1 MMPPRWRKILS
12 DFLGNPTRSLLV
24 VLSIAVGLFAVGSI
38 TNTRLQSAR
47 LMRENYAA
55 VNPANVML
63 VTSPLSEDDLIPLR
77 KLEGVAE
84 AAGVRTFSLR
94 IRNYEGDWVR
104 LNGIAPPDYAKNHI
118 NQVLVLKGS
127 FPPAERTFAVDQFK
141 LPELTLYP
149 DHSVEVQ
156 LPSGRVMRVP
166 VSAVVQDQTIGA
178 SRADGGFF
186 LAPAQ
191 VFTTWDSLEWLE
203 QPQTINLVYLTADQ
217 NADDYG
223 YLRTLG
229 RAAADTLEKNGHT
242 VYSYAVN
249 GRHDHPNSTYTEA
262 LGSILV
268 LLGLLV
274 VFLSG
279 FLITNTLQA
288 LLAQQVQQIGVM
300 KSVGAT
306 GGQIARLYLVL
317 IELYGVIALLIS
329 LYPVR
334 WMTGVLLGMM
344 QTGINI
350 PASQPQLLPETLLLM
365 GVLALAVPAGAG
377 WLPISRAVRIPVQQA
392 LSGISPL
399 QSALREGRVMRA
411 LRRVRG
417 LSRPLLISL
426 RNTFRRRS
434 RLILTLI
441 TLTLGGA
448 IFIATLNTRISLQSY
463 IDRLRYYFLAD
474 VSITFQQPYRTSKVA
489 ADLMR
494 LPGVSLVEGWS
505 GARAELVLADGS
517 GESISII
524 APPAGSRM
532 VQPIL
537 ISGRWIEAGDRYAI
551 AVSERFADV
560 IPGLKPG
567 DSLRLRIGG
576 RERNWTVTGIFQLV
590 GRSAGLLAYA
600 NGEVIQ
606 AELGQS
612 NRTANFRVLAERSDL
627 TLEEQKAFG
636 RLVEQEL
643 ERRGYRVEEITA
655 GLRLK
660 EISANGLNLLT
671 AVLLLLSGLIAAVGA
686 IGLMGTMSMN
696 VLERTREIGVM
707 RAIGAGD
714 RQIMNI
720 VLVEGLLIGLI
731 SWVLSALAAL
741 PISRLLAN
749 TINYA
754 LFGAQAPL
762 TFAPWSL
769 LVWLGIV
776 LVLSALASVLP
787 ARAAAR
793 LTIRE
798 VLAYE

>member
-1 MMPPRWRKILS
+1 
-12 DFLGNPTRSLLV
+12 
-24 VLSIAVGLFAVGSI
+24 
-38 TNTRLQSAR
+38 
-47 LMRENYAA
+47 
-55 VNPANVML
+55 
-63 VTSPLSEDDLIPLR
+63 
-77 KLEGVAE
+77 
-84 AAGVRTFSLR
+84 
-94 IRNYEGDWVR
+94 
-104 LNGIAPPDYAKNHI
+104 
-118 NQVLVLKGS
+118 
-127 FPPAERTFAVDQFK
+127 
-141 LPELTLYP
+141 
-149 DHSVEVQ
+149 
-156 LPSGRVMRVP
+156 
-166 VSAVVQDQTIGA
+166 
-178 SRADGGFF
+178 
-186 LAPAQ
+186 
-191 VFTTWDSLEWLE
+191 
-203 QPQTINLVYLTADQ
+203 
-217 NADDYG
+217 
-223 YLRTLG
+223 
-229 RAAADTLEKNGHT
+229 
-242 VYSYAVN
+242 
-249 GRHDHPNSTYTEA
+249 
-262 LGSILV
+262 
-268 LLGLLV
+268 
-274 VFLSG
+274 
-279 FLITNTLQA
+279 
-288 LLAQQVQQIGVM
+288 
-300 KSVGAT
+300 
-306 GGQIARLYLVL
+306 
-317 IELYGVIALLIS
+317 
-329 LYPVR
+329 
-334 WMTGVLLGMM
+334 
-344 QTGINI
+344 
-350 PASQPQLLPETLLLM
+350 
-365 GVLALAVPAGAG
+365 
-377 WLPISRAVRIPVQQA
+377 
-392 LSGISPL
+392 
-399 QSALREGRVMRA
+399 MRA

>member
-1 MMPPRWRKILS
+1 MMPPRWRKILA

-24 VLSIAVGLFAVGSI
+24 ILSIAVGLFAVGSI
-38 TNTRLQSAR
+38 TNTRLQSAY
-47 LMRENYAA
+47 LMRETYAS

-63 VTSPLSEDDLIPLR
+63 ITSPLSEDDLFPLR
-77 KLEGVAE
+77 RLDGVAE
-84 AAGVRTFSLR
+84 AEGVRTFNLR
-94 IRNYEGDWVR
+94 VRNREGDWVR
-104 LNGIAPPDYAKNHI
+104 LNVIAPPDYAEKRI
-118 NQVLVLKGS
+118 NQVLALEGD
-127 FPPAERTFAVDQFK
+127 FPPVKRTFAVDQFK

-149 DHSVEVQ
+149 DHTLEVQ
-156 LPSGRVMRVP
+156 LPSGRVERVP
-166 VSAVVQDQTIGA
+166 VRAVVQDQTIGA

-191 VFTTWDSLEWLE
+191 AFTTWDSLEWLE
-203 QPQTINLVYLTADQ
+203 QPQSINLVYLTAGQ
-217 NADDYG
+217 NADDYDH
-223 YLRTLG
+223 LRALG
-229 RAAADTLEKNGHT
+229 RAAADRLEKNGHI

-262 LGSILV
+262 IAGILV

-317 IELYGVIALLIS
+317 IELYGLIALVLS

-350 PASQPQLLPETLLLM
+350 PASQPRLLPETVALM
-365 GVLALAVPAGAG
+365 GALALVVPAGAG
-377 WLPISRAVRIPVQQA
+377 WLPIQRAVRIPVQQA

-399 QSALREGRVMRA
+399 QAALREGRILRA

-448 IFIATLNTRISLQSY
+448 IFIGTLNTRTSLQSY

-474 VSITFQQPYRTSKVA
+474 VSITFQQPYRLSQVE

-494 LPGVSLVEGWS
+494 LPGVRMVEGWS
-505 GARAELVLADGS
+505 GARGELALADGS
-517 GESISII
+517 GESFSII
-524 APPAGSRM
+524 APPAGSQM
-532 VQPIL
+532 VEPIL
-537 ISGRWIEAGDRYAI
+537 ISGRWIEPDDRFAL
-551 AVSERFADV
+551 AVSERFLDV
-560 IPGLKPG
+560 YPGLKPG
-567 DSLRLRIGG
+567 DRIRLRLNG
-576 RERNWTVTGIFQLV
+576 REREWTVTGIFQLV

-612 NRTANFRVLAERSDL
+612 SRTTNFRVLAERGDL

-643 ERRGYRVEEITA
+643 ERRGYRVEEVTA
-655 GLRLK
+655 GLYLK
-660 EISANGLNLLT
+660 EISANGLDLLT

-714 RQIMNI
+714 RQIMNM
-720 VLVEGLLIGLI
+720 VLVEGVLIGLI
-731 SWVLSALAAL
+731 SWALSALTAL
-741 PISRLLAN
+741 PIGRLLAN

-776 LVLSALASVLP
+776 LALSTFASVLP

>member
-1 MMPPRWRKILS
+1 MMPPRWRKILA
-12 DFLGNPTRSLLV
+12 DFLGNPTRSVLV
-24 VLSIAVGLFAVGSI
+24 ILSIAVGLFAVGSI
-38 TNTRLQSAR
+38 TNTRLQSAH

-63 VTSPLSEDDLIPLR
+63 ITSPLTEDDLLPLR
-77 KLEGVAE
+77 RLDGVAE
-84 AAGVRTFSLR
+84 AEGVRTFNLR
-94 IRNYEGDWVR
+94 VRNHEGDWVR
-104 LNGIAPPDYAKNHI
+104 LNVIAPPDYDEKRI
-118 NQVLVLKGS
+118 NQVLVLEGD
-127 FPPAERTFAVDQFK
+127 FPPAERTLAVDQFK
-141 LPELTLYP
+141 LAELTLFP
-149 DHSVEVQ
+149 DNTLEVQ
-156 LPSGRVMRVP
+156 LPSGRVRRVP
-166 VSAVVQDQTIGA
+166 VRAVVQDQTIGA

-191 VFTTWDSLEWLE
+191 AFTTWDSLEWLE
-203 QPQTINLVYLTADQ
+203 QPQSINLVYLTASQ
-217 NADDYG
+217 NADDYDH
-223 YLRTLG
+223 LRALG
-229 RAAADTLEKNGHT
+229 RAAADRLEKNGHI
-242 VYSYAVN
+242 VFSYAVN

-262 LGSILV
+262 IAGTLV

-306 GGQIARLYLVL
+306 GAQIARLYLVL
-317 IELYGVIALLIS
+317 IELYGLIALAIS

-334 WMTGVLLGMM
+334 WLTGLLLGMM
-344 QTGINI
+344 QRGINI
-350 PASQPQLLPETLLLM
+350 PYSPPQLLPETVVLM

-377 WLPISRAVRIPVQQA
+377 WLPILRAVRIPVQQA

-399 QSALREGRVMRA
+399 QAALREGRILRA

-426 RNTFRRRS
+426 RNTFRRRL

-441 TLTLGGA
+441 TLALGGA
-448 IFIATLNTRISLQSY
+448 IFIATLNTRLSLQSY

-474 VSITFQQPYRTSKVA
+474 VSITFQQPYRVSQVE
-489 ADLMR
+489 ADLLR
-494 LPGVSLVEGWS
+494 LPGVGMVEGWS
-505 GARAELVLADGS
+505 GARGELVLADGS
-517 GESISII
+517 GESFSII

-532 VQPIL
+532 VEPIL
-537 ISGRWIEAGDRYAI
+537 LSGRWIEPGDRYAL
-551 AVSERFADV
+551 AVSERFLDV
-560 IPGLKPG
+560 YPGLQPG
-567 DSLRLRIGG
+567 QSIRLRING
-576 RERNWTVTGIFQLV
+576 REREWQVTGIFQLV

-606 AELGQS
+606 AELGQGS
-612 NRTANFRVLAERSDL
+612 RTTNFRVLAERTDL

-643 ERRGYRVEEITA
+643 EQRGYRVEEVTA

-660 EISANGLNLLT
+660 EISANGLDLLT
-671 AVLLLLSGLIAAVGA
+671 TVLLILSGLIAAVGA

-720 VLVEGLLIGLI
+720 VLVEGVLIGLI

-749 TINYA
+749 TINNA

>member
-1 MMPPRWRKILS
+1 MMPPRWRKILA

-24 VLSIAVGLFAVGSI
+24 ILSIAVGLLAVGSI
-38 TNTRLQSAR
+38 TNTRLQSAY
-47 LMRENYAA
+47 LMREAYAS

-63 VTSPLSEDDLIPLR
+63 ITSPLTEEDLFPLR
-77 KLEGVAE
+77 HMEGVAE
-84 AAGVRTFSLR
+84 AEGVRTFNLR
-94 IRNYEGDWVR
+94 VRNNEGDWVR
-104 LNGIAPPDYAKNHI
+104 LNVIAPPDYAEKRI
-118 NQVLVLKGS
+118 NQVLVLAGD

-149 DHSVEVQ
+149 DHTLEVQ
-156 LPSGRVMRVP
+156 LPSGRVERVP
-166 VSAVVQDQTIGA
+166 VRAVVQDQTIGA

-191 VFTTWDSLEWLE
+191 AFTTWDSLEWLE
-203 QPQTINLVYLTADQ
+203 QPQSINLVYLTASQ
-217 NADDYG
+217 NADDYDH
-223 YLRTLG
+223 LRALG
-229 RAAADTLEKNGHT
+229 RAAADKLEKNGHI

-249 GRHDHPNSTYTEA
+249 GRHDHPNSTYTDA
-262 LGSILV
+262 LASILV

-317 IELYGVIALLIS
+317 IELYGLIALLVS

-350 PASQPQLLPETLLLM
+350 PASQPHLLPETVALM
-365 GVLALAVPAGAG
+365 AALALVVPAGAG
-377 WLPISRAVRIPVQQA
+377 WLPIQRAVRIPVQQA

-399 QSALREGRVMRA
+399 QAALREGRLLRA

-448 IFIATLNTRISLQSY
+448 IFIGTLNTRISLQSY

-474 VSITFQQPYRTSKVA
+474 ISITFQQPYRLSQVQ
-489 ADLMR
+489 ADLLR
-494 LPGVSLVEGWS
+494 LPGVRLVEGWS
-505 GARAELVLADGS
+505 GARGELVLADGS
-517 GESISII
+517 GESFSII

-532 VQPIL
+532 VEPIL
-537 ISGRWIEAGDRYAI
+537 ISGRWIEPGDHYAL
-551 AVSERFADV
+551 AVSERFLDV
-560 IPGLKPG
+560 YPGLKPG
-567 DSLRLRIGG
+567 DTIRLRLNG
-576 RERNWTVTGIFQLV
+576 RERDWVVTGIFQLV

-612 NRTANFRVLAERSDL
+612 SRTTNFRVLAERDNL

-660 EISANGLNLLT
+660 EISANGLDLLT
-671 AVLLLLSGLIAAVGA
+671 TVLLLLSGLIAAVGA

-720 VLVEGLLIGLI
+720 VLVEGMLIGLI

-776 LVLSALASVLP
+776 LVLSTLASVLP
-787 ARAAAR
+787 ARTAAR

>member
-1 MMPPRWRKILS
+1 MMPPRWRKILA

-24 VLSIAVGLFAVGSI
+24 ILSIAVGLFAVGSI
-38 TNTRLQSAR
+38 TNTGLQSAH

-63 VTSPLSEDDLIPLR
+63 VTSSLSEDDLIPLR
-77 KLEGVAE
+77 NLDGVAE
-84 AAGVRTFSLR
+84 AEGVRTFSLR
-94 IRNYEGDWVR
+94 IRNHEGDWAL
-104 LNGIAPPDYAKNHI
+104 LNGIAPPDYAEKRI
-118 NQVLVLKGS
+118 NQVLVLEGD
-127 FPPAERTFAVDQFK
+127 FPPARRTFAVDQFK

-149 DHSVEVQ
+149 ENTVEVQ
-156 LPSGRVMRVP
+156 LPSGRVLRVP

-186 LAPAQ
+186 MAPAQ
-191 VFTTWDSLEWLE
+191 VFADWDSLDWLE
-203 QPQTINLVYLTADQ
+203 QPQSINLVYLTASQ
-217 NADDYG
+217 NADDYDH
-223 YLRTLG
+223 LRALG

-306 GGQIARLYLVL
+306 GGQIARLYLAL
-317 IELYGVIALLIS
+317 IELYGLIALVFS

-334 WMTGVLLGMM
+334 WMTGILLGMM
-344 QTGINI
+344 QSGINI
-350 PASQPQLLPETLLLM
+350 SASQPQLLPETVLLM
-365 GVLALAVPAGAG
+365 GILALAVPAAAG

-399 QSALREGRVMRA
+399 QSALREGRILRA

-426 RNTFRRRS
+426 RNTSRRRS

-474 VSITFQQPYRTSKVA
+474 VSITFQQPYRTSKVT

-494 LPGVSLVEGWS
+494 LPDVGLFEGWS
-505 GARAELVLADGS
+505 GARADLVLADGS

-532 VQPIL
+532 VEPIL
-537 ISGRWIEAGDRYAI
+537 ISGRWIEAGDHYAL
-551 AVSERFADV
+551 AVSERFLDV
-560 IPGLKPG
+560 YPGLKPG
-567 DSLRLRIGG
+567 SLIRLRLNG
-576 RERNWTVTGIFQLV
+576 RERDWVVTGIFQLV

-600 NGEVIQ
+600 NGEVFQ

-612 NRTANFRVLAERSDL
+612 GRTINFRVMAERNDL

-636 RLVEQEL
+636 RLLEREL
-643 ERRGYRVEEITA
+643 EQRGYRVEEIIA
-655 GLRLK
+655 GLSLK

-754 LFGAQAPL
+754 VFGAQAPL